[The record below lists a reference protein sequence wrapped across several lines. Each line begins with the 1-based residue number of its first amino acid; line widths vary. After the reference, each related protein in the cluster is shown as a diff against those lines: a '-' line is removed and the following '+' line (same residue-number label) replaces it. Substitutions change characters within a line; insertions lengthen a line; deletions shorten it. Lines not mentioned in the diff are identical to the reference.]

1 MLEDA
6 LLAYL
11 KAYRLC
17 ADKETLFLALSGC
30 FDDNTFKKLKSA
42 LWAAVGETLTK
53 KGLFLVR
60 RRDSDKRSQSR
71 ADFEDVWAAFEA
83 LDGDDELPAIYCE
96 ATDLISLP
104 SPVRSP
110 LDPGPP
116 LVSSVD
122 SLAVKVAEVS
132 AKQWRI

>member
-1 MLEDA
+1 MGPSYVLQ
-6 LLAYL
+6 LLWGPTLCTQDGPYMCAFT
-11 KAYRLC
+11 LC
-17 ADKETLFLALSGC
+17 ADKETLFLALSSC
-30 FDDNTFKKLKSA
+30 FDDNTFKKSKSA

-53 KGLFLVR
+53 KGLSLVR

-104 SPVRSP
+104 SPCSTW
-110 LDPGPP
+110 
-116 LVSSVD
+116 SSGSRPATGVI
-122 SLAVKVAEVS
+122 
-132 AKQWRI
+132 R